1 MFIFKKNLIE
11 SSLFYQE
18 MKIKTTAYQFI
29 TNTKR
34 DKRLCIGIDIELPDG
49 AILNTGAIVQ
59 LHPIAYFADK
69 VPEETFGM
77 LFLSAIVYA
86 IDRSVKRDKYS
97 IDGWSREFDADILI
111 PQSAIFQQN
120 KEKID
125 SLLSF
130 LTGDY
135 WKCNF
140 VEVATIRY
148 PKYKACSYF
157 EGITQVNLFS
167 GGLDSLIGAIDYMAI
182 NPSGRLF
189 LSSHYDSDMNGPNS
203 DQEKLKAH
211 FAHEYPNNYIQL
223 PAILVKPRLSV
234 ETSCRSRSFMFIS
247 LALIVAVYSNCNIII
262 PENGSVSLNFP
273 LSASRRASCST
284 RTTHPVFIRSFQEL
298 LRLFGFSTRLIN
310 PYEKQTKGE
319 MVANCANKNFLLR
332 IVADSNSCGK
342 RGMHQFFYDNHY
354 ATHCGHCMPCMYRK
368 ASLIGEND
376 KTTYGNK
383 FSTLFFKKGDK
394 VAEDFYSMLDFLKKD
409 YTRNQIIRELNIAGM
424 SSFSDIDDYIDLVFR
439 TRTELSNMLKADKNP
454 VIDNYMGW

>member
-1 MFIFKKNLIE
+1 
-11 SSLFYQE
+11 
-18 MKIKTTAYQFI
+18 MKIKTTTYQFI

-34 DKRLCIGIDIELPDG
+34 DKRLCIGVDIELPDG

-59 LHPIAYFADK
+59 LHPIAYFANK

-86 IDRSVKRDKYS
+86 IDRSVERIKYS
-97 IDGWSREFDADILI
+97 IDGWSREFDVDIQI

-140 VEVATIRY
+140 VGDATVRY
-148 PKYKACSYF
+148 PKYKACRYF

-167 GGLDSLIGAIDYMAI
+167 GGLDSLIGAIDYMTL
-182 NPSGRLF
+182 NPDGKLF

-203 DQEKLKAH
+203 DQEKLKSH
-211 FAHEYPNNYIQL
+211 FALEYPKHYIHL
-223 PAILVKPRLSV
+223 PAILVKPKLSI

-247 LALIVAVYSNCNIII
+247 LALFVAVYSDCNIII

-284 RTTHPVFIRSFQEL
+284 RTTHPVFIRKCQEL
-298 LRLFGFSTRLIN
+298 LQLLGFSTRLIN

-319 MVANCANKNFLLR
+319 MVANCANKDFLLR
-332 IVADSNSCGK
+332 IVGDSNSCGK
-342 RGMHQFFYDNHY
+342 RGMHQFFYDNHH

-368 ASLIGEND
+368 ASLIGETD
-376 KTTYGNK
+376 STTYGNK
-383 FSTLFFKKGDK
+383 FSTLFFKKGNK
-394 VAEDFYSMLDFLKKD
+394 VAEDFFAMLEFLKKD
-409 YTRNQIIRELNIAGM
+409 FTRGQIRRELNIAGM
-424 SSFSDIDDYIDLVFR
+424 SSFSDLEEYIDLVLR

-454 VIDNYMGW
+454 VIDKYMGW

>member
-1 MFIFKKNLIE
+1 
-11 SSLFYQE
+11 

-111 PQSAIFQQN
+111 PHSAIFQQN

-182 NPSGRLF
+182 NPGGRLF

>member
-111 PQSAIFQQN
+111 PHSAIFQQN

-203 DQEKLKAH
+203 DQEKFKAH

-319 MVANCANKNFLLR
+319 MVSNCANKNFLLR

>member
-1 MFIFKKNLIE
+1 
-11 SSLFYQE
+11 
-18 MKIKTTAYQFI
+18 MKIKTTNYQFI

-59 LHPIAYFADK
+59 LHPIAYFANK

-97 IDGWSREFDADILI
+97 IDGWSREFDADIQI
-111 PQSAIFQQN
+111 PHSVIFQQN

-140 VEVATIRY
+140 VGDATIRY

-167 GGLDSLIGAIDYMAI
+167 GGLDSLIGAIDYMTL
-182 NPSGRLF
+182 NPSGKLF

-203 DQEKLKAH
+203 DQEKLKTR
-211 FAHEYPNNYIQL
+211 FALEYPKHYIHL
-223 PAILVKPRLSV
+223 PAILVKPKLSI

-247 LALIVAVYSNCNIII
+247 LALIVAVYSDCNIII

-284 RTTHPVFIRSFQEL
+284 RTTHPVFIRKFQEL
-298 LRLFGFSTRLIN
+298 LQLLGFSTRLIN

-319 MVANCANKNFLLR
+319 MVANCANKDFLLR
-332 IVADSNSCGK
+332 IVGDSNSCGK
-342 RGMHQFFYDNHY
+342 RGMHQFFYDNHH

-368 ASLIGEND
+368 ASLIGETD
-376 KTTYGNK
+376 STTYGNK
-383 FSTLFFKKGDK
+383 FSTLFFKKGNK
-394 VAEDFYSMLDFLKKD
+394 VAEDFFAMLEFLKKD
-409 YTRNQIIRELNIAGM
+409 FTRGQIRRELNIAGM
-424 SSFSDIDDYIDLVFR
+424 SSFSDLEEYIDLVLR

-454 VIDNYMGW
+454 VIDKYMGW

>member
-111 PQSAIFQQN
+111 PHSAIFQQN

-223 PAILVKPRLSV
+223 PALLVKPRLSV